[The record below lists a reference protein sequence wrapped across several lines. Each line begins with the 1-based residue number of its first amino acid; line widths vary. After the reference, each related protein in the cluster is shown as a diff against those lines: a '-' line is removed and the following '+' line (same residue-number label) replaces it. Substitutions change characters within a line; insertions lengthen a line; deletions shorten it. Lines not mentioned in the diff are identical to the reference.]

1 MTNDRITQTPVND
14 SETSGSADTELTRR
28 RSWDVHAKRE
38 QQLLTLWKRYR
49 EADDYNRPAVK
60 LLIRNVVDGFDGD
73 RGGAA

>member
-38 QQLLTLWKRYR
+38 QLLTLWKRYR

>member
-38 QQLLTLWKRYR
+38 QLLALWKRYR

-60 LLIRNVVDGFDGD
+60 LLLRTVLRSVTQ
-73 RGGAA
+73 